1 MNSHRCRNAQS
12 SRFTPRLQALEDRTS
27 PAVAIFTFGG
37 TMFVLG
43 DGSANTVTLDDKGD
57 GNITATITS
66 STNTATRTANVGAV
80 VVLTGGGADTVNYKL
95 ANPLT
100 AYRALLVDLGSGDD
114 TATIDATAGVNRS
127 ALAVAVLGGDGA
139 DNIKASVGAI
149 AAGAYAGL
157 ALDGGAGGDTIDVTS
172 NGLLNGALAVAVA
185 GGSGNDML
193 SANLNIAAGST
204 GYLAAAVLGGFG
216 DDNLTL
222 NVNDNSGGAGGTS
235 TLKFL
240 FAAIDGGPG
249 TDTCAATN
257 NVDVFNCEL

>member
-1 MNSHRCRNAQS
+1 MNSHRCRHAQS
-12 SRFTPRLQALEDRTS
+12 PRFKPRLQALEDRTS

-57 GNITATITS
+57 GTITATITS
-66 STNTATRTANVGAV
+66 STNTATRTADVVAV

-100 AYRALLVDLGSGDD
+100 AGRALLVDLGSGND
-114 TATIDATAGVNRS
+114 TATIDASAGVNSS

-139 DNIKASVGAI
+139 DNVKASV
-149 AAGAYAGL
+149 
-157 ALDGGAGGDTIDVTS
+157 DTIDVTS
-172 NGLLNGALAVAVA
+172 NGLLNGTLAVAVA

-204 GYLAAAVLGGFG
+204 GRLAAAVLGGFG

-222 NVNDNSGGAGGTS
+222 NVNDDSGAGGAS
-235 TLKFL
+235 TLAFL
-240 FAAIDGGPG
+240 YAAIDGGPG
-249 TDTCAATN
+249 IDTCTHTD
-257 NVDVFNCEL
+257 NVAVFNCEL